1 MSGASNPLGQPRLGL
16 AALEHVFADLR
27 SPGVWV
33 ELGALMF
40 CIGLAYLLT
49 RWIASRVKAV
59 DEKALL
65 DKAAQDKATES
76 ETGVLNVGTEA
87 AAEAGTESVWFGRR
101 LLDGLLFPL
110 LALVLVYAAKRLL
123 DDINPNVAILGLAV
137 PVFTSLAVIRL
148 VARVL
153 ANVFPTSQGAR
164 TLERG
169 VSWLAWAATVL
180 WILGF
185 LPVILQELDSIQFT
199 LGKTRVSLRMML
211 ESALTCVLMLV
222 VTLWVS
228 KVIEKRVLNVAVN
241 DLSMRKVANNAVRA
255 VLLLLGLLL
264 AMTAVGVDL
273 TALSVLG
280 GAVGVGLGFGLQKLA
295 ANYVSGFVILL
306 ERSLRIGDMVKVDNF
321 EGRITDIKTRYTL
334 IRASNG
340 RESVVPNEK
349 MLTERVENLSLADP
363 NIAVTTQIVVGY
375 DIDVAQVQGIL
386 CAAAAAHERVLKD
399 PAPNA
404 LLSSFAADGL
414 EFTLV
419 FWINDPVNGL
429 QNVRSDIHI
438 TLLQGL
444 RTAGVEIPYPQRVV
458 RMVG

>member
-1 MSGASNPLGQPRLGL
+1 MSVTAAKSPKLGW
-16 AALEHVFADLR
+16 AAVEQVAADLQ

-33 ELGALMF
+33 EIAALMV
-40 CIGLAYLLT
+40 CVALAYGLT
-49 RWIASRVKAV
+49 RWLASRVNVAQEGV
-59 DEKALL
+59 LL
-65 DKAAQDKATES
+65 DGDARI
-76 ETGVLNVGTEA
+76 
-87 AAEAGTESVWFGRR
+87 ESVWFGRR
-101 LLDGLLFPL
+101 LLDGLLFPT
-110 LALVLVYAAKRLL
+110 LALTLVYSAKRLL
-123 DDINPNVAILGLAV
+123 DAVNPQVAILDLAV
-137 PVFTSLAVIRL
+137 PVFTSLALIRL

-153 ANVFPTSQGAR
+153 ANVFPASQGAR

-169 VSWLAWAATVL
+169 VSWLAWLATVL

-185 LPVILQELDSIQFT
+185 LPVILQELETIQFT
-199 LGKTRVSLRMML
+199 LGKTKISLRMML
-211 ESALTCVLMLV
+211 ESALSCVLMLV

-228 KVIEKRVLNVAVN
+228 NVIEKRVLNVAVN

-264 AMTAVGVDL
+264 AMSAVGIDL

-280 GAVGVGLGFGLQKLA
+280 GAVGVGLAFGLQKLA

-363 NIAVTTQIVVGY
+363 NIAVNTTIVVGY
-375 DIDVAQVQGIL
+375 DSDVTQVQGIL
-386 CAAAAAHERVLKD
+386 CAAAASHVRVLKD

-438 TLLQGL
+438 AMLQGL
-444 RTAGVEIPYPQRVV
+444 RAANIDIPYPQRVV
-458 RMVG
+458 RMLG

>member
-1 MSGASNPLGQPRLGL
+1 MSAATAKSPKLGW
-16 AALEHVFADLR
+16 AAVEQVAADLQ

-33 ELGALMF
+33 EIAALIF
-40 CIGLAYLLT
+40 CVALAYGLT
-49 RWIASRVKAV
+49 RWIASRVNVAQEEAV
-59 DEKALL
+59 QEG
-65 DKAAQDKATES
+65 ES
-76 ETGVLNVGTEA
+76 RL
-87 AAEAGTESVWFGRR
+87 ESVWFGRR
-101 LLDGLLFPL
+101 LLDGLLFPT
-110 LALVLVYAAKRLL
+110 LALTLVYSAKRLL
-123 DDINPNVAILGLAV
+123 DAVNPQVAILDLAV
-137 PVFTSLAVIRL
+137 PVFTSLALIRL

-153 ANVFPTSQGAR
+153 ANVFPSSQGAR

-169 VSWLAWAATVL
+169 VSWLAWLATVL

-185 LPVILQELDSIQFT
+185 LPVILQELETIQFT
-199 LGKTRVSLRMML
+199 LGKTKISLRMML
-211 ESALTCVLMLV
+211 ESGLSCVLMLV

-228 KVIEKRVLNVAVN
+228 NVIEKRVLNVAVN

-264 AMTAVGVDL
+264 AMSAVGIDL

-280 GAVGVGLGFGLQKLA
+280 GAVGVGLAFGLQKLA

-306 ERSLRIGDMVKVDNF
+306 ERSLRIGDMVKVDSF

-363 NIAVTTQIVVGY
+363 NIAVNTTIVVGY
-375 DIDVAQVQGIL
+375 DSDVGQVQAIL
-386 CAAAAAHERVLKD
+386 CAAAAGHARVLKD

-438 TLLQGL
+438 AMLQGL
-444 RTAGVEIPYPQRVV
+444 RAAGVDIPYPQRVI
-458 RMVG
+458 RMVS

>member
-1 MSGASNPLGQPRLGL
+1 MSVSSVHSGQHKLGL
-16 AALEHVFADLR
+16 AALERVISDLQ
-27 SPGVWV
+27 SPGVWI
-33 ELGALMF
+33 ELLALVC
-40 CIGLAYLLT
+40 CIGLAYLMT
-49 RWIASRVKAV
+49 RWIASRVN
-59 DEKALL
+59 
-65 DKAAQDKATES
+65 AAQAKP
-76 ETGVLNVGTEA
+76 GVISTA
-87 AAEAGTESVWFGRR
+87 DAGGDLGAESVWFGRR
-101 LLDGLLFPL
+101 LVDGLLFPL
-110 LALVLVYAAKRLL
+110 QALVFVYAAKRMF
-123 DDINPNVAILGLAV
+123 DAAMPNVAILDLAV

-153 ANVFPTSQGAR
+153 TSVFPASPGAR

-169 VSWLAWAATVL
+169 VSWLAWLATVL

-185 LPVILQELDSIQFT
+185 LPLILQELEAVQFT
-199 LGKTRVSLRMML
+199 LGKTKVSLRMML

-228 KVIEKRVLNVAVN
+228 KVIEKRVLNVAVS

-255 VLLLLGLLL
+255 LLLLLGLLL
-264 AMTAVGVDL
+264 AMSAVGIDL

-280 GAVGVGLGFGLQKLA
+280 GAVGVGLAFGLQKLA

-334 IRASNG
+334 IRANNG

-349 MLTERVENLSLADP
+349 MLTERIENLSLADP
-363 NIAVTTQIVVGY
+363 NIAVNTLIVVGY
-375 DIDVAQVQGIL
+375 DSDVAQVQGIL
-386 CAAAAAHERVLKD
+386 CSAAAAHARVLKD

-404 LLSSFAADGL
+404 LLSNFAADGL

-419 FWINDPVNGL
+419 FWISDPVNGL

-438 TLLQGL
+438 AMLQGL
-444 RTAGVEIPYPQRVV
+444 RAANVDIPYPQRVV
-458 RMVG
+458 RMIS

>member
-1 MSGASNPLGQPRLGL
+1 MSALQSPPKLGW
-16 AALEHVFADLR
+16 AALEHLVADLQ
-27 SPGVWV
+27 SPGVWT
-33 ELGALMF
+33 EIAALIF
-40 CIGLAYLLT
+40 CIALAYVLT
-49 RWIASRVKAV
+49 RWMASRVKA
-59 DEKALL
+59 
-65 DKAAQDKATES
+65 ATPAEI
-76 ETGVLNVGTEA
+76 EA
-87 AAEAGTESVWFGRR
+87 NLESVWFGRR
-101 LLDGLLFPL
+101 LLDGLMFPL
-110 LALVLVYAAKRLL
+110 LALVLVYVAKRLL
-123 DDINPNVAILGLAV
+123 DAANPSVAILDLAV
-137 PVFTSLAVIRL
+137 PVFTSLALIRL

-153 ANVFPTSQGAR
+153 ANVFPSSQGAR

-169 VSWLAWAATVL
+169 VSWLAWVATVL

-185 LPVILQELDSIQFT
+185 LPLILKELETIQFT
-199 LGKTRVSLRMML
+199 LGKTRISLRMML

-264 AMTAVGVDL
+264 AMSAVGVDL

-334 IRASNG
+334 IRANNG

-363 NIAVTTQIVVGY
+363 NIAITTTIVVGY
-375 DIDVAQVQGIL
+375 DSDVAQVQEIL
-386 CAAAAAHERVLKD
+386 CSAASAHSRVLKE
-399 PAPNA
+399 PLPNA
-404 LLSSFAADGL
+404 MLSNFAADGL
-414 EFTLV
+414 EFTLS
-419 FWINDPVNGL
+419 FWINDPINGHL
-429 QNVRSDIHI
+429 NVRSDIHI
-438 TLLQGL
+438 AMLQGL
-444 RTAGVEIPYPQRVV
+444 RSAEVDIPYPQRVV
-458 RMVG
+458 RMVS

>member
-1 MSGASNPLGQPRLGL
+1 MSAATAKSPKLGW
-16 AALEHVFADLR
+16 AAVEQVAADLQ

-33 ELGALMF
+33 GIAALIF
-40 CIGLAYLLT
+40 CVALAYGLT
-49 RWIASRVKAV
+49 RWIASRVNVAQEEAV
-59 DEKALL
+59 QEG
-65 DKAAQDKATES
+65 ES
-76 ETGVLNVGTEA
+76 RL
-87 AAEAGTESVWFGRR
+87 ESVWFGRR
-101 LLDGLLFPL
+101 LLDGLLFPT
-110 LALVLVYAAKRLL
+110 LALTLVYSAKRLL
-123 DDINPNVAILGLAV
+123 DAVNPQVAILDLAV
-137 PVFTSLAVIRL
+137 PVFTSLALIRL

-153 ANVFPTSQGAR
+153 ANVFPSSQGAR

-169 VSWLAWAATVL
+169 VSWLAWLATVL

-185 LPVILQELDSIQFT
+185 LPVILQELETIQFT
-199 LGKTRVSLRMML
+199 LGKTKISLRMML
-211 ESALTCVLMLV
+211 ESGLSCVLMLV

-228 KVIEKRVLNVAVN
+228 NVIEKRVLNVAVN

-264 AMTAVGVDL
+264 AMSAVGIDL

-280 GAVGVGLGFGLQKLA
+280 GAVGVGLAFGLQKLA

-306 ERSLRIGDMVKVDNF
+306 ERSLRIGDMVKVDSF

-363 NIAVTTQIVVGY
+363 NIAVNTTIVVGY
-375 DIDVAQVQGIL
+375 DSDVGQVQAIL
-386 CAAAAAHERVLKD
+386 CAAAAGHARVLKD

-438 TLLQGL
+438 AMLQGL
-444 RTAGVEIPYPQRVV
+444 RAAGVDIPYPQRVI
-458 RMVG
+458 RMVS